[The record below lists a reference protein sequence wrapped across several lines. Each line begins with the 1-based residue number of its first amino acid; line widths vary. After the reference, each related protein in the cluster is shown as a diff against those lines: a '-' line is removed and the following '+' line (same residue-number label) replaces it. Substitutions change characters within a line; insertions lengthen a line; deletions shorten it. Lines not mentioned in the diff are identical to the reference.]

1 MLFRYGHSDDDYFRE
16 KQIEQRQAEKE
27 KERIETKKAK
37 EREFEERM
45 AAINA
50 LQEQRKVDLERSIK
64 LKVHH
69 PHLYTTYITYPYNF
83 THGVFLIL

>member
-1 MLFRYGHSDDDYFRE
+1 MLFRFGHSDVECFRE

-64 LKVHH
+64 LKVD
-69 PHLYTTYITYPYNF
+69 PTSTSLCTCIELY
-83 THGVFLIL
+83 

>member
-1 MLFRYGHSDDDYFRE
+1 MLFRHGHSDDDYFRE

-27 KERIETKKAK
+27 KERMETKKAK

-64 LKVHH
+64 LKVVLL
-69 PHLYTTYITYPYNF
+69 PHLHTSHIHKTLLMECF
-83 THGVFLIL
+83 